1 MFRLSP
7 LLFFVL
13 ALFSAHV
20 VFGAPSCTKHLDDCV
35 SKCRQKFGLWPSSS
49 TPSNVLPTP
58 AVDADPYNLTTTT
71 VTSSTYNPNASGV
84 PPSDGGNDQLIQQT
98 STPSPTPT
106 PTPSPTSSTPSSTP
120 STPSS
125 SSGDVST
132 WLSAHNVVR
141 AQHGANPLSWSDDLA
156 AKAQQWANGCVFQ
169 HSGGSLGPYGENLA
183 AGTGD
188 YTSQDA
194 VNDWVSEASQYDPNN
209 PVASHFTQ
217 VVWKSTTQLGCAVAT
232 CSGIF
237 PESYGAAQYYV
248 CEYDPAGNIEGDGEF
263 SANVQP

>member
-84 PPSDGGNDQLIQQT
+84 PPSDEGNDQLIQQT

-169 HSGGSLGPYGENLA
+169 HSGGSLGPYGGKCLP
-183 AGTGD
+183 
-188 YTSQDA
+188 
-194 VNDWVSEASQYDPNN
+194 SEWISW
-209 PVASHFTQ
+209 S
-217 VVWKSTTQLGCAVAT
+217 LMVAT
-232 CSGIF
+232 QKILPLVPVIIPVKMLLMIGSRKLV
-237 PESYGAAQYYV
+237 SYGMATM
-248 CEYDPAGNIEGDGEF
+248 
-263 SANVQP
+263 